1 MPVIVVHGLDGRAV
15 VNDSSD
21 VRLRR
26 AKLIEDNIEFVDLL
40 EKHGSRARPFM
51 SSGHVLS
58 ALEDD
63 NHRWVIKLFWV
74 LGVLLLLERPCFA
87 REDLWGSNASII
99 NPLSPSSDQHHFSPN
114 NIHRLSRD
122 RLWELIK
129 WSVERNCLDL
139 LSNSLNSF
147 FKEIIEISLEKLYMD
162 VGT

>member
-1 MPVIVVHGLDGRAV
+1 MPVIVVHGLDGRAI

-40 EKHGSRARPFM
+40 ERHGSRARPFM

-63 NHRWVIKLFWV
+63 NHRWVIKLLSTWCV
-74 LGVLLLLERPCFA
+74 TLERPCFA

-99 NPLSPSSDQHHFSPN
+99 NPLVPIVTSITF
-114 NIHRLSRD
+114 
-122 RLWELIK
+122 
-129 WSVERNCLDL
+129 L
-139 LSNSLNSF
+139 LTIF
-147 FKEIIEISLEKLYMD
+147 IDCQEIGYEN
-162 VGT
+162 

>member
-1 MPVIVVHGLDGRAV
+1 MGGAFLFDLCQYYIFFLSFQLEKLASCLAFLHRNGMPVIVVHGLDGRAV

-63 NHRWVIKLFWV
+63 NHRWVIKLF
-74 LGVLLLLERPCFA
+74 
-87 REDLWGSNASII
+87 
-99 NPLSPSSDQHHFSPN
+99 
-114 NIHRLSRD
+114 
-122 RLWELIK
+122 
-129 WSVERNCLDL
+129 
-139 LSNSLNSF
+139 
-147 FKEIIEISLEKLYMD
+147 
-162 VGT
+162 